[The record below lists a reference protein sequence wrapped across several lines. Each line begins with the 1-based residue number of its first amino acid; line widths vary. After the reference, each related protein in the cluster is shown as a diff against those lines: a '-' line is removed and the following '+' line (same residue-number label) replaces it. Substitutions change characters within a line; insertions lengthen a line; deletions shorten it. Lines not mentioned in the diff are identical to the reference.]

1 MDDHVSTE
9 THGDLRIPNFK
20 KLYIYIYDIPNSLL
34 GDMKNIRTFSKPANH

>member
-20 KLYIYIYDIPNSLL
+20 KLYIYIDIPNSLL
-34 GDMKNIRTFSKPANH
+34 GDMKNIPTFSKPANH